1 MIENKKFQIRDDFSR
16 VIDEIPN
23 DVVHFINEDV
33 LITGASGF
41 VSSWLIGVWLE
52 ATRRIGGSGRLKL
65 VCRRPIEIVNRFP
78 QIRDNPRVL
87 LEQADVRSMTLGH
100 DFNPT
105 SVIHAAT
112 SASAALNRNDP
123 MEMIDV
129 IVSGTTNLMKALRSS
144 DVQRVVNL
152 SSGAVYGKT
161 QPPKDG
167 FHETHDG
174 GPDITDPL
182 NSYHEA
188 KRLAEMIVS
197 IEATKMSVSYVSLR
211 LFTFLA
217 PYLPLDTHFAAGN
230 FLLQALRGEDI
241 VVNSG
246 GGSIRSYQYG
256 SDLAKSI
263 VCALVRPHRHSVYNV
278 GSSIQVSVLELAQTI
293 QRVINPSKKVFING
307 VDNRS
312 NYSIYFPDTSRFV
325 TEFDIEESVGIE
337 DAISSTAK
345 WYRSVHNC

>member
-23 DVVHFINEDV
+23 DVVQFINEDV

-52 ATRRIGGSGRLKL
+52 ATSRIGGSGRLKL

-78 QIRDNPRVL
+78 HIKDNPRIL

-167 FHETHDG
+167 FHETYDG

-197 IEATKMSVSYVSLR
+197 IEASKMSVSYVSLR

-241 VVNSG
+241 VVKSG

-256 SDLAKSI
+256 SDLAKFI
-263 VCALVRPHRHSVYNV
+263 ICALVRPIRFTVYNV
-278 GSSIQVSVLELAQTI
+278 GSSIPVSVSELANLI
-293 QRVINPSKKVFING
+293 QQVVNPHGKVEIRG
-307 VDNRS
+307 VDDRS
-312 NYSIYFPDTSRFV
+312 NYSVYLPNTARITS
-325 TEFDIEESVGIE
+325 EFGLSATVSLLNAVESTSQWAFLE
-337 DAISSTAK
+337 HK
-345 WYRSVHNC
+345 